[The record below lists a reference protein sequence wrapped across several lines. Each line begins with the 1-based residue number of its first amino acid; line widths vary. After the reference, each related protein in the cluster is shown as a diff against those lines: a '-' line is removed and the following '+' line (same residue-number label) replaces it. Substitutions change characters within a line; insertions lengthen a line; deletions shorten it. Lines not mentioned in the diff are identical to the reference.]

1 MEPDA
6 EEPAPRLDPAGWLC
20 QRLSLV
26 DKAAQVVFAPV
37 AGSPSERPDIDIER
51 TRDLVTRRRVGG
63 LVCFGGSVFET
74 PSLLNALQQV
84 SQVPLLVASDMEAGA
99 GRQIRGATEFPPL
112 MAVGATGSAALAER
126 MGEVTAREA
135 VALGIPWVLAPVLDV
150 NSRPENPIINTRA
163 FSDRPEVVATLGK
176 AFLAGLRAGGAI
188 GCAKHFPG
196 HGDSVLDSHL
206 TLPRIDAAAADLE
219 GRELVPF
226 RAAVEAGADCV
237 MTAHLLVPS
246 IDADRPASLSPR
258 VTTGLLRERL
268 GYGGGIATDALMMG
282 AIAEKWGPGEAAV
295 LALEAGADVAL
306 YPADVEAAIDAIVEA
321 VSTGRLP
328 EASLNRALRRVL
340 GWKERVGLFR
350 ERIAIAEEIGEV
362 VGRAAHKAIADEIA
376 QRSLV
381 RVRDDAKALPVRP
394 GKRERL
400 TLFWVCEKTPES
412 DPPLVSLLRETHKR
426 LEWFDVPIDAR
437 VMSLAPLLQE
447 VRPSDRVVVAIDV
460 RVRAFRGS
468 VGLPPEVAVWI
479 EEVAR
484 RAKRTVV
491 ASLGSPYFARQFRS
505 VPCFVCAWSACE
517 ASQRALAAALAGTA
531 GDDVAANWPGTMP
544 VTP

>member
-6 EEPAPRLDPAGWLC
+6 DEPAPRLD
-20 QRLSLV
+20 RLSLV

-37 AGSPSERPDIDIER
+37 AGSPAERPDLDIER
-51 TRDLVTRRRVGG
+51 TRDLVSRRRVGG

-84 SQVPLLVASDMEAGA
+84 SEVPLLVASDMEAGA
-99 GRQIRGATEFPPL
+99 GRQVRGATEFPPL

-150 NSRPENPIINTRA
+150 NTRPENPIINTRA
-163 FSDRPEVVATLGK
+163 FSDRADLVATLGK
-176 AFLAGLRAGGAI
+176 AFLAGLRSGGAI

-206 TLPRIDAAAADLE
+206 TLPRIDASAAELE
-219 GRELVPF
+219 ARELVPF
-226 RAAVEAGADCV
+226 RAAAQAGADCV

-246 IDADRPASLSPR
+246 IDPDRPASLSPR

-328 EASLNRALRRVL
+328 EASLDRAVSRVF

-350 ERIAIAEEIGEV
+350 ERIAAADEVGEV
-362 VGRAAHKAIADEIA
+362 VGRAAHRAIADEIA

-381 RVRDDAKALPVRP
+381 RVRGDSKSLPVRP

-400 TLFWVCEKTPES
+400 TLFWVCEKAPAS
-412 DPPLVSLLRETHKR
+412 DPTLVRLLREAHPR
-426 LEWFDVPIDAR
+426 LEWFEVPIESR
-437 VMSLAPLLQE
+437 VLSLAPLLQE

-460 RVRAFRGS
+460 RVRAFRGM

-484 RAKRTVV
+484 RARRTVV
-491 ASLGSPYFARQFRS
+491 ASLGSPYFARQFPS
-505 VPCFVCAWSACE
+505 APCVVCAWSSCE

-531 GDDVAANWPGTMP
+531 GEDDAANWPGTMP